1 MKSFETARDELL
13 YLAQKND
20 GVLNPRD
27 VVAFASNPQTHLH
40 SKFTW
45 DDTKAAE
52 EYRLWQA
59 RRIIKLELEIVRN
72 GDDEVG
78 ETNLFVSLSD
88 ERVGG
93 GGYRLVTQV
102 LTDADRRQKL
112 LSDAIQELS
121 RIRAKYQSIKELTD
135 VFKEIEKLQKAIKS
149 EAA

>member
-88 ERVGG
+88 ERGG
-93 GGYRLVTQV
+93 SGGYRLVTQV

-135 VFKEIEKLQKAIKS
+135 VFKEIEKLQKAVKS